1 MENMFGHLIIVTI
14 FVLAFGQLNGLAVNE
29 TTPLP
34 STPTQST
41 TPFTQPSQHVV
52 VLVSTSSVTVKK
64 SSSSPIIVPSK
75 SVAPPLPTSSSAVSP
90 TPTPTVTTTTHD
102 HTKEKKSYGR
112 RFDTGSFIGGMIV
125 MAAVIVIFF
134 IVRKFWRGRPNYGK
148 LL

>member
-1 MENMFGHLIIVTI
+1 MFGHLIIVTI
-14 FVLAFGQLNGLAVNE
+14 FVLAFGQLNVLAVNE
-29 TTPLP
+29 TTRL
-34 STPTQST
+34 SATPTQST
-41 TPFTQPSQHVV
+41 IPSTQPSKHVV
-52 VLVSTSSVTVKK
+52 VVSSSSVTVKK